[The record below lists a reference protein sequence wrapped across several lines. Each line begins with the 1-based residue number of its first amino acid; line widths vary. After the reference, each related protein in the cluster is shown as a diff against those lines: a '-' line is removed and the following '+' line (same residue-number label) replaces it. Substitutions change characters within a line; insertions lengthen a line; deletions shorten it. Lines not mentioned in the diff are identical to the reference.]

1 MGSHTCLS
9 YECEKSL
16 LELLKSFFE
25 QGLKIRELCLWV
37 VPASLGVQGARK
49 AMGRLIKGLDSYI
62 EIGQFELC
70 SHKDVY
76 LGSGSFDSDEALRIL
91 ADKEQDTLKRG
102 FSGLRVSGD
111 ASWLSEGDWDKFII
125 YEKEADKL
133 ISGGKIT
140 ALCTYPAEKLDS
152 AKLFR
157 LSFFH
162 NLVISKRKGKADI
175 LMDKRDILK

>member
-9 YECEKSL
+9 YESEESL

-25 QGLKIRELCLWV
+25 QGLKFGELCFWV
-37 VPASLGVQGARK
+37 VPLSLGVKGARK
-49 AMGRLIKGLDSYI
+49 ALGKLIKDLDRYI
-62 EIGQFELC
+62 EKGQFELW
-70 SHKDVY
+70 SYNDIYLRSGVFNLDESLGLLAKKESDV
-76 LGSGSFDSDEALRIL
+76 LR
-91 ADKEQDTLKRG
+91 RG
-102 FSGLRVSGD
+102 FTGLRVSGD
-111 ASWLSEGDWDKFII
+111 ASWLSDADWDNFLA

-133 ISGGKIT
+133 ISGGQIT

-162 NLVISKRKGKADI
+162 KLVISKRKGKADI
-175 LMDKRDILK
+175 LMDKRDICK